1 MIVQEKVK
9 DFPVI
14 YLRYLKGKLV
24 YIGESLSFIRARHA
38 REDTM
43 KEWVGD
49 FDVVKILRAP
59 KNKQRRKYWEAWLI
73 CKLNPMNQKPELYK
87 HLIERANG
95 REWKKPKTVP
105 NLHDKLRFNIRQNT
119 HARLM
124 KMKQLIELTRNR

>member
-24 YIGESLSFIRARHA
+24 YIGESSSFIRARHA
-38 REDTM
+38 RENTP

-73 CKLNPMNQKPELYK
+73 CKLNPMNQKPKLYK

-95 REWKKPKTVP
+95 REWKKPKIIL
-105 NLHDKLRFNIRQNT
+105 NLHDKLRFNIKQNT
-119 HARLM
+119 YARLM

>member
-14 YLRYLKGKLV
+14 YLRYLKGRLI
-24 YIGESLSFIRARHA
+24 YIGESISFIKARHA

-49 FDVVKILRAP
+49 FDVVKILKAS

-73 CKLNPMNQKPELYK
+73 CKLSPINQKTELYK

-95 REWKKPKTVP
+95 REWKKPKKIF
-105 NLHDKLRFNIRQNT
+105 NLHDKLRLNIKQNT
-119 HARLM
+119 YARLI
-124 KMKQLIELTRNR
+124 KMKQLIEITKNR